1 MKNRIINITKKEA
14 ELIKAD
20 AVRNKEIYFAEIDGR
35 KIQTE
40 EDYVRAAVTAFEFPH
55 GLPAMKIGWY
65 NDYIMDLMWI
75 EPEGVVLIIHNYDL
89 MLVDHFKLKSDIISD
104 FKEIILPWWEG
115 EVVGHMVGGKPRKFT
130 VYLESMQTNVLR

>member
-1 MKNRIINITKKEA
+1 
-14 ELIKAD
+14 
-20 AVRNKEIYFAEIDGR
+20 
-35 KIQTE
+35 
-40 EDYVRAAVTAFEFPH
+40 
-55 GLPAMKIGWY
+55 MKIGWY